1 MDEVKDELMQLMKP
15 KSARSGIYG
24 GYENYD
30 NYENHDGY
38 NQDSNVVIVKDEDR
52 RRDRDGLRDI
62 LPILLLTLLG
72 NTNRNNVVAP
82 IEIERPR
89 SSISSLLPF
98 LGQNTILG

>member
-1 MDEVKDELMQLMKP
+1 MIECNAEAFKRMLKRSNGV
-15 KSARSGIYG
+15 ARM
-24 GYENYD
+24 
-30 NYENHDGY
+30 GY
-38 NQDSNVVIVKDEDR
+38 NNRYNNYRNDESEVIIIKDEDR

-82 IEIERPR
+82 IEIERSR